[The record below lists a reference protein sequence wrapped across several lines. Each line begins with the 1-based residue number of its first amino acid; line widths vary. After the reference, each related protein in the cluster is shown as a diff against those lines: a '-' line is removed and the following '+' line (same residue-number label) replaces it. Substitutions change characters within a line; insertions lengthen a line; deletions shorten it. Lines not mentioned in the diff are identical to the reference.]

1 MLESVGHD
9 MRHRFLV
16 HELNHTILLVDITEV
31 GIPTEILPPEGKTQS
46 VPSVRFQSWHAAE
59 EYLLRR
65 GASQEVLG
73 TLRDGL
79 KKAGVAVLT
88 VV

>member
-1 MLESVGHD
+1 MLEPGGHD

-31 GIPTEILPPEGKTQS
+31 GIPTEILPSEGKTQS

-65 GASQEVLG
+65 GTSQEVLS

-79 KKAGVAVLT
+79 KKAGVVALT